1 MSSIEEL
8 KEQLTRQK
16 ELFEQQLSNL
26 KKLEEE
32 LNKNTIN
39 QTPVTIV
46 EPTPV
51 ITVEPTPVTIVEP
64 TPVITVEPT
73 PVITVEP
80 VVAESSITEFI
91 SSIRNDVPPM
101 PTPLKKHRPY
111 TPPPIRQER
120 KRPYEDNDKLVQKKV
135 QPSIDGFNRS
145 SHYFGTGLF
154 AEDYIIF
161 NHHNKPLYYINCRY
175 GHLCIDN
182 KKGNCKY
189 NHFKL
194 TKVKDGELR
203 MYKEKDIIFNNEGNY
218 VMICNF
224 GHKCN
229 HNSCNFTHHILDK
242 TPEYDAYCENEKRKI
257 SDEIYRARQ
266 HIEYLLAREKD
277 FDKSF

>member
-1 MSSIEEL
+1 MFNKKLITMSSIEEL

-32 LNKNTIN
+32 LNKNTTIASKPSIQEEPITIVQVE
-39 QTPVTIV
+39 QTPVV
-46 EPTPV
+46 P
-51 ITVEPTPVTIVEP
+51 
-64 TPVITVEPT
+64 
-73 PVITVEP
+73 
-80 VVAESSITEFI
+80 ESSITDFI

-120 KRPYEDNDKLVQKKV
+120 KRPHEDNDKQVQKKV

-161 NHHNKPLYYINCRY
+161 NQHNKPLYYINCRY
-175 GHLCIDN
+175 GHLCMDN

-194 TKVKDGELR
+194 TKVKDGELH
-203 MYKEKDIIFNNEGNY
+203 MYKEKDTLFNNDGNY
-218 VMICNF
+218 LMICNF

-229 HNSCNFTHHILDK
+229 HNTCNFTHHVLDK
-242 TPEYDAYCENEKRKI
+242 TPEYDSYCENEKRKI